1 MRTRAD
7 MNFSPHIADLLGDT
21 RQSNHESVLGEK
33 FLLPP
38 FSVLNAREGW
48 WQERKRA
55 WLALGIQSE
64 LGRGDTDEGA
74 LTWGNSPEV
83 TQKGLNFYRNKNKA
97 RCFGQ
102 DIMRGEW
109 K

>member
-1 MRTRAD
+1 MRTSAD
-7 MNFSPHIADLLGDT
+7 AMNFSPHSADLLGDT

-64 LGRGDTDEGA
+64 LGRGDILPGGGGGA
-74 LTWGNSPEV
+74 HTKTCYLR
-83 TQKGLNFYRNKNKA
+83 KGGKLG

-102 DIMRGEW
+102 DIM
-109 K
+109 